1 MQSKFTDQL
10 PRGHQTVARY
20 TGHAETALPTCGV
33 RVALIFIA
41 HVNNEPDA
49 PFRMCI
55 EVRLRVEGLNDPI
68 DQRVVDCVDEM
79 KATSIIL
86 NPHRW
91 WFFHPGA
98 MFSFVKKRLIIN
110 VRKHVPQLRD
120 HNVG

>member
-1 MQSKFTDQL
+1 MAANGKINSAL
-10 PRGHQTVARY
+10 CPRP
-20 TGHAETALPTCGV
+20 TGCV

-41 HVNNEPDA
+41 PVNNEPVA

-55 EVRLRVEGLNDPI
+55 EVRLRVVDLNSRI

-86 NPHRW
+86 NPYRRR
-91 WFFHPGA
+91 FFHPGA
-98 MFSFVKKRLIIN
+98 VFSFVKKRLIIN